1 MKLPHKF
8 QQFWTKDRA
17 VLMVCI
23 GIALC
28 FWFLNKLSASF
39 RKTIPV
45 RIDYNLPKE
54 KTFSV
59 VPPPYAMVTMEGT
72 GWDLLGEKEEH
83 VYLNL
88 NEDSVQVFPMRNIIS
103 QHLGSEIVGLNM
115 EQLTL
120 EIEDAVS
127 KTLPIQALTA
137 IIYDKGYD
145 LSENIILT
153 PSVVTVTGPKTLIDN
168 MIAVKTDTL
177 KIQNLKGTVSQ
188 KINLLPHP
196 ILKYAIQEVQA
207 TLKTEQF
214 TEKSMFIPIV
224 VKNASQRLKF
234 FPNKIK
240 LDCTVALSQYAQLS
254 PTNFEAIVDLK
265 SDAFNPKN
273 NTVAI
278 VLIKQPH
285 FVRNIK
291 FTPKSAEFYFEK

>member
-1 MKLPHKF
+1 MKLPHKV

-39 RKTIPV
+39 RKTIP
-45 RIDYNLPKE
+45 IQIEYSLPNG
-54 KTFSV
+54 KTFNAA
-59 VPPPYAMVTMEGT
+59 PPSNVMVTLQGT
-72 GWDLLGEKEEH
+72 GWDMLIERSER
-83 VYLNL
+83 VFLNL
-88 NEDSVQVFPMRNIIS
+88 NEDSVQVFPMRSIVS
-103 QHLGSEIVGLNM
+103 QHLGTEVAGINM

-127 KTLPIQALTA
+127 KSVPIQANVL
-137 IIYDKGYD
+137 ISYEKGYD
-145 LSENIILT
+145 LAENIILN
-153 PSVVTVTGPKTLIDN
+153 PAAVTVTGPKNLIDN
-168 MIAVKTDTL
+168 LLAVKTDTL
-177 KIQNLKGTVSQ
+177 KIQNFKGELSK
-188 KINLLPHP
+188 KISLMPHP
-196 ILKYAIQEVQA
+196 ILKYAVQEVQA
-207 TLKTEQF
+207 LLKAEQF
-214 TEKSMFIPIV
+214 TEKSMFIPII

-240 LDCTVALSQYAQLS
+240 LDCTVALSRYGQLN
-254 PTNFEAIVDLK
+254 PTNFEAIVDMK

-278 VLIKQPH
+278 VLTKQPE

>member
-1 MKLPHKF
+1 MKRLHKI
-8 QQFWTKDRA
+8 QEFWTKDRA

-23 GIALC
+23 GIALS

-45 RIDYNLPKE
+45 KIEYNLPNS
-54 KTFSV
+54 KTFST
-59 VPPPYAMVTMEGT
+59 PPPQYVMVTLQGT
-72 GWDLLGEKEEH
+72 GWDMLSDRQEQ
-83 VYLNL
+83 VFLNL
-88 NEDSVQVFPMRNIIS
+88 NKDSTQVFPMRNIVS
-103 QHLGSEIVGLNM
+103 QHFGTEIVGINM

-120 EIEDAVS
+120 EIEEAVS
-127 KTLPIQALTA
+127 KTIAIQANYL
-137 IIYDKGYD
+137 ISYDRGFD
-145 LSENIILT
+145 LAENIQLT

-168 MIAVKTDTL
+168 LLSIKTDTL
-177 KIQNLKGTVSQ
+177 KIDNLKGEVSK
-188 KINLLPHP
+188 KIGLSPHP
-196 ILKYAIQEVQA
+196 ILKYDVQEVQA
-207 TLKTEQF
+207 SLKAEQF

-240 LDCTVALSQYAQLS
+240 LDCTVALSRYAQLN
-254 PTNFEAIVDLK
+254 PANFEAIVDLK

-278 VLIKQPH
+278 VLIKQPD
-285 FVRNIK
+285 FVRNVK